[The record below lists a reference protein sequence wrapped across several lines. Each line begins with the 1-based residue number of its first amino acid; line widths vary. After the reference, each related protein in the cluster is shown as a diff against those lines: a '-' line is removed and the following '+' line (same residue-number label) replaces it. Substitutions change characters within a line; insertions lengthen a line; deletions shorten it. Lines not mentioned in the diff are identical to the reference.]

1 MSLQDRSRG
10 YEFSEFEKELI
21 FRKENTG
28 IVHYISKD
36 GRLFSLNPSLFFE
49 SMKNEHFFAESCNP
63 PPDNAFVEV
72 EVSSANPTYIQT
84 HEGFR
89 KDVLKKICGWKP
101 FDPRQI
107 AQRQKL
113 ITYDQI
119 IQFFSKPFQRHD
131 DVTDIISTCAALYAF
146 SSPPITDAV
155 GGLNAAILSKKKQW
169 EAFKRPMNI
178 IPREFCQPDSKY
190 FYCISTKEKLIYQ
203 SRSEE
208 INLAFLNPEKLMA
221 DIPIVIEDISI
232 KGIYGVQ
239 KDDITDNQKF
249 ITAYLI
255 DSLMIKP
262 NPMETVV
269 RQVTNAVYEIRDEY
283 LRSGIS
289 PYRQNL
295 GDAIPKLSASI
306 ARLHLDA
313 NVKSDYV
320 KNVIELWKEMHRRV
334 KYRMG
339 DSLSISK
346 YYEFSDNTRKLY
358 SELHD
363 IYGKEYPIPMKE
375 VIKITSLKNDT
386 DFNHA
391 LNDLVE
397 RGFAIRDRRGITL
410 LEKWGQ

>member
-1 MSLQDRSRG
+1 MSLRDRSRG

-21 FRKENTG
+21 FRRENTG
-28 IVHYISKD
+28 LVQYISKD
-36 GRLFSLNPSLFFE
+36 GKLFSLNPSLFFE
-49 SMKNEHFFAESCNP
+49 FMKNEHFYAESCDP
-63 PPDNAFVEV
+63 PPNNTFVEV
-72 EVSSANPTYIQT
+72 EVSSADPTYIQT
-84 HEGFR
+84 QDGFR
-89 KDVLKKICGWKP
+89 KDILKKICGWKP
-101 FDPRQI
+101 FNPSQI

-113 ITYDQI
+113 IAHDQI
-119 IQFFSKPFQRHD
+119 IQFFSYPFRRHD
-131 DVTDIISTCAALYAF
+131 DVTESISTCAALYAF
-146 SSPPITDAV
+146 SSPPITDTV
-155 GGLNAAILSKKKQW
+155 GGVNAAILSKKTQW

-178 IPREFCQPDSKY
+178 IPREFFQADSKY
-190 FYCISTKEKLIYQ
+190 FYCISTKEKLLHQ
-203 SRSEE
+203 DRSEE

-232 KGIYGVQ
+232 NRIYGVQ
-239 KDDITDNQKF
+239 KDDIEDNRKF
-249 ITAYLI
+249 IMAYLI

-262 NPMETVV
+262 NPMDTVV
-269 RQVTNAVYEIRDEY
+269 RQVTDAVYEIRDEY

-313 NVKSDYV
+313 EVKPDYV
-320 KNVIELWKEMHRRV
+320 KKVIDLWKDMHRRIR
-334 KYRMG
+334 YRMG
-339 DSLSISK
+339 DSLSVSK

-358 SELHD
+358 TELHD
-363 IYGKEYPIPMKE
+363 IFGKEYPIPMHE

-386 DFNHA
+386 DFSHA
-391 LNDLVE
+391 LNELVE

>member
-21 FRKENTG
+21 FRRENTG
-28 IVHYISKD
+28 LVQYISKD
-36 GRLFSLNPSLFFE
+36 GKLFSLNPSLFFE
-49 SMKNEHFFAESCNP
+49 PMKNEHFFAESCDP
-63 PPDNAFVEV
+63 PPNNTFVEV
-72 EVSSANPTYIQT
+72 EVSSADPTYTQT
-84 HEGFR
+84 HDGFR
-89 KDVLKKICGWKP
+89 KDILKNICGWKP
-101 FDPRQI
+101 FDPSQI

-113 ITYDQI
+113 IAHDQI
-119 IQFFSKPFQRHD
+119 IQFFSHPFRCHD
-131 DVTDIISTCAALYAF
+131 DITESISTCAALYAF
-146 SSPPITDAV
+146 SSPPITDAT
-155 GGLNAAILSKKKQW
+155 GGVNAAILSKKTQW

-178 IPREFCQPDSKY
+178 IPREFFQADSKY
-190 FYCISTKEKLIYQ
+190 FYCISAKEKLLHQ
-203 SRSEE
+203 NKSEE

-232 KGIYGVQ
+232 NRIYGVQ
-239 KDDITDNQKF
+239 KDDIEDNRKF

-269 RQVTNAVYEIRDEY
+269 RQVTDAVYEIRDEY

-313 NVKSDYV
+313 EVKPDYV
-320 KNVIELWKEMHRRV
+320 KKVIKLWKEMHRRV
-334 KYRMG
+334 RYRMG

-358 SELHD
+358 TELHD
-363 IYGKEYPIPMKE
+363 IYGKEYPIPMQE
-375 VIKITSLKNDT
+375 VIKFTSLKNEM
-386 DFNHA
+386 DFNHSV
-391 LNDLVE
+391 NELVE

>member
-21 FRKENTG
+21 FRRENTG
-28 IVHYISKD
+28 FVQYVSKD
-36 GRLFSLNPSLFFE
+36 GKLFSLNPSPFFE
-49 SMKNEHFFAESCNP
+49 SVKNEHFFAESCDP
-63 PPDNAFVEV
+63 PLNNTFIEV
-72 EVSSANPTYIQT
+72 EVSSSDIAYIQT
-84 HEGFR
+84 HDSFR
-89 KDVLKKICGWKP
+89 KDVLKKISGWKP
-101 FDPRQI
+101 FDPGQI
-107 AQRQKL
+107 SQRQKL
-113 ITYDQI
+113 IAHDQI
-119 IQFFSKPFQRHD
+119 IEFFSYPFQRHD
-131 DVTDIISTCAALYAF
+131 EITESISTCAALYAF
-146 SSPPITDAV
+146 SSPPITDNI
-155 GGLNAAILSKKKQW
+155 GGVNAAILSKKTQW
-169 EAFKRPMNI
+169 DAFKRPMNC
-178 IPREFCQPDSKY
+178 IPREFFLQGSKY
-190 FYCISTKEKLIYQ
+190 FYCISAKEKLIHP
-203 SRSEE
+203 SKSEE

-232 KGIYGVQ
+232 KKMYGIQ
-239 KDDITDNQKF
+239 KDDIEDNRKF

-269 RQVTNAVYEIRDEY
+269 RQVTDAVYEIRDEY

-313 NVKSDYV
+313 EVKPDYV
-320 KNVIELWKEMHRRV
+320 KKVIDVWKEMHRRV
-334 KYRMG
+334 RYRMG

-358 SELHD
+358 AELHD
-363 IYGKEYPIPMKE
+363 IYGKEYPIPMQE
-375 VIKITSLKNDT
+375 VIKITSLKHDT
-386 DFNHA
+386 DFTHA
-391 LNDLVE
+391 LNELVE
-397 RGFAIRDRRGITL
+397 RGFALRDRRGITL

>member
-1 MSLQDRSRG
+1 MLLQDRSRG

-21 FRKENTG
+21 FRRENTG
-28 IVHYISKD
+28 LVQYISKD
-36 GRLFSLNPSLFFE
+36 GKLFSLNPSPFFE
-49 SMKNEHFFAESCNP
+49 SMKNEHFFAESCDP
-63 PPDNAFVEV
+63 PPNNTFVEV
-72 EVSSANPTYIQT
+72 EVSSSDYAYSQT
-84 HEGFR
+84 HDGFR
-89 KDVLKKICGWKP
+89 KDVLKKIGGWKP
-101 FDPRQI
+101 FNPSQLS
-107 AQRQKL
+107 QRQKL
-113 ITYDQI
+113 IAHDQI
-119 IQFFSKPFQRHD
+119 IEFFSQPFQRHD
-131 DVTDIISTCAALYAF
+131 DITERISTCAALFAF
-146 SSPPITDAV
+146 SSPPITENV
-155 GGLNAAILSKKKQW
+155 GGVNAAILSKKIQW
-169 EAFKRPMNI
+169 DAFIRPMNS
-178 IPREFCQPDSKY
+178 IPREFFQSDSKY
-190 FYCISTKEKLIYQ
+190 FYCISAKEKLIHQ
-203 SRSEE
+203 SKSEE

-232 KGIYGVQ
+232 KRMYGIQ
-239 KDDITDNQKF
+239 KDDIEDNRKF

-269 RQVTNAVYEIRDEY
+269 KQVTDAVYEIRDEY

-313 NVKSDYV
+313 EVKPDYV
-320 KNVIELWKEMHRRV
+320 KKVIDLWKEMHRRV
-334 KYRMG
+334 RYRMG

-358 SELHD
+358 AELHD
-363 IYGKEYPIPMKE
+363 IYGKEYPIPMQE
-375 VIKITSLKNDT
+375 VINVTSLKNDT

-391 LNDLVE
+391 LNELVE
-397 RGFAIRDRRGITL
+397 RGFALRDRKGITL

>member
-10 YEFSEFEKELI
+10 FEFSEFEKELI
-21 FRKENTG
+21 FRRENTG
-28 IVHYISKD
+28 FVQYVSKD
-36 GRLFSLNPSLFFE
+36 GKLFSLNPSPFFE
-49 SMKNEHFFAESCNP
+49 SVKNEHFFAESCDP
-63 PPDNAFVEV
+63 PPNKTFIEV
-72 EVSSANPTYIQT
+72 EVSSSDVAYIQT
-84 HEGFR
+84 HDSFR
-89 KDVLKKICGWKP
+89 KDVLKKISGWKP

-107 AQRQKL
+107 SQRQKL
-113 ITYDQI
+113 IAHDQI
-119 IQFFSKPFQRHD
+119 IEFFSYPFQRHD
-131 DVTDIISTCAALYAF
+131 DITESISTCAALYAF
-146 SSPPITDAV
+146 SSPPITDDA
-155 GGLNAAILSKKKQW
+155 GGVNAAILSKKTHW
-169 EAFKRPMNI
+169 DAFKRPMNI
-178 IPREFCQPDSKY
+178 IPREFFLQGSKY
-190 FYCISTKEKLIYQ
+190 FYCISAKEKLIHQ
-203 SRSEE
+203 SKSEE

-232 KGIYGVQ
+232 KRMYGIQ
-239 KDDITDNQKF
+239 KDDIEDNRKF

-269 RQVTNAVYEIRDEY
+269 RQVTDAVYEIRDEY

-289 PYRQNL
+289 SYRQNL

-313 NVKSDYV
+313 EVKPDYV
-320 KNVIELWKEMHRRV
+320 KKVIELWKEMHHRV
-334 KYRMG
+334 RYRMG

-358 SELHD
+358 TELHD
-363 IYGKEYPIPMKE
+363 IYGKEYPIPMQE

-386 DFNHA
+386 DFSHA
-391 LNDLVE
+391 LNELVE
-397 RGFAIRDRRGITL
+397 RGFALRDRRGITL